1 MVKGQ
6 FSLQYFSA
14 RQHRQCQFSL
24 PVGKLR
30 RQASRQMP
38 CSSANAKPPAARCTA
53 PAAIAQPSRQCM
65 QAASSQMPCSSA
77 NAKPPAARCT
87 APAAIAQPS
96 PPVHASSKQQAARCP
111 ALPPMQ
117 SCLPPNIRPAAQHP
131 PCRQAS
137 RQCPALPP
145 ILFRTPALPRP
156 VDTPGKLCRRADIKM
171 RTRLRCL
178 LKVVFEF
185 QLFRDLWR
193 GGRVDKIFP
202 RLYFFFRWCF

>member
-30 RQASRQMP
+30 RQASR
-38 CSSANAKPPAARCTA
+38 
-53 PAAIAQPSRQCM
+53 
-65 QAASSQMPCSSA
+65 QMPCSSA

-202 RLYFFFRWCF
+202 RLYFFFRWCFSKSSS